1 MTSDIEIT
9 RIDPSDESRVEALL
23 ELDKLVWAD
32 AGRRPREAQL
42 RDTPQRAGFIA
53 TRGGEPAA
61 TAGSWDVEVSV
72 PAAGGEVASLRP
84 AEGLTW
90 IGVHPDHRRRGV
102 LTAVMGHHLRWTRD
116 EQGRS
121 LSVLKASEHS
131 IYGRYGYGVAS
142 TVLRSSFGRGTSFAA
157 PPQVRALAEATTLQT
172 TTAGP
177 EQGDRW
183 HDIARAAAATGA
195 GQVVRSREDCA
206 RLLHDSPESRGDREP
221 ARLLWATREG
231 RDVGAAY
238 FHRTPR
244 WSDGRPEGEVGV
256 FFLVSTDVAARLAL
270 AERLVDLDLMGS
282 TGYWVTLDDPLVQ
295 WLPSSRALGG
305 GGPTDNL
312 WLRIVDLP
320 TAVTER
326 GHAADLDV
334 VVEIGD
340 AVLPEQAGRWR
351 WTATRDGVGTLERT
365 DAGADVTLDI
375 GDLGAGWLGGQTIA
389 ARAAAGYVTGDPA
402 AVAALDAALRT
413 PVGPVTT
420 IDF

>member
-1 MTSDIEIT
+1 M
-9 RIDPSDESRVEALL
+9 
-23 ELDKLVWAD
+23 
-32 AGRRPREAQL
+32 
-42 RDTPQRAGFIA
+42 
-53 TRGGEPAA
+53 
-61 TAGSWDVEVSV
+61 
-72 PAAGGEVASLRP
+72 
-84 AEGLTW
+84 
-90 IGVHPDHRRRGV
+90 
-102 LTAVMGHHLRWTRD
+102 
-116 EQGRS
+116 
-121 LSVLKASEHS
+121 
-131 IYGRYGYGVAS
+131 
-142 TVLRSSFGRGTSFAA
+142 
-157 PPQVRALAEATTLQT
+157 
-172 TTAGP
+172 
-177 EQGDRW
+177 
-183 HDIARAAAATGA
+183 
-195 GQVVRSREDCA
+195 RSREDCA

-238 FHRTPR
+238 FHRTPK

-256 FFLVSTDVAARLAL
+256 FFLVSTDVGARLAL

-295 WLPSSRALGG
+295 WLPSPRALGG

-340 AVLPEQAGRWR
+340 AILPEQAGRWR
-351 WTATRDGVGTLERT
+351 WTATRDGVGALERT

-375 GDLGAGWLGGQTIA
+375 GDLGAVWLGGQTIA
-389 ARAAAGYVTGDPA
+389 ARAAAGYVIGDPA